1 MSSLNPI
8 RDILEFGGDGF
19 ELRSSFARFRLKIVV
34 AFKCTKNG
42 KLNIQVKLTKAADD
56 WDLPLRH
63 CWSRRKKRGWSMRW
77 WEIGLIV
84 GIGTVCIEIN
94 RRALGVP

>member
-19 ELRSSFARFRLKIVV
+19 ELRSSFARFRLKIDVV
-34 AFKCTKNG
+34 FKC
-42 KLNIQVKLTKAADD
+42 KLNSFTRVKLTKAVDD
-56 WDLPLRH
+56 WDLPFRH
-63 CWSRRKKRGWSMRW
+63 CWSRHKKRGRSMRW

-84 GIGTVCIEIN
+84 GVGTVCIEIN

>member
-19 ELRSSFARFRLKIVV
+19 EFRSSFARFRLKIVV
-34 AFKCTKNG
+34 VFKY
-42 KLNIQVKLTKAADD
+42 KLNTQVKLTKAADD

-63 CWSRRKKRGWSMRW
+63 CWSRCKKRGWSMRW

-84 GIGTVCIEIN
+84 GVGTVRIEIN